1 MKLHRH
7 CDCSCHG
14 LGGPAGAFQSSGM
27 RAPPST
33 GFFVLALSLS
43 LLICGLIS
51 TGVISIRFW

>member
-14 LGGPAGAFQSSGM
+14 LGSPAGAAISGQM
-27 RAPPST
+27 RSPPST
-33 GFFVLALSLS
+33 GFFVLSLSLS